1 MVTFYLNRLREV
13 SSLFNYRFFR
23 PTYHLLFTFP
33 TQEDPM
39 STNTLYTENFP
50 HMSPVWGRLFNF
62 VSERAAGSYIY
73 TTDGKR
79 LLDFTCGIGVTN
91 TGHCHPKVVEAIRE
105 QAGLFL
111 HAQANI
117 VIHQPMLRLIEELR
131 KIVPPSM
138 DSFFFANSGA
148 EAIENAVKI
157 ARVATGRQNII
168 VFSGSFHG
176 RTVGTMSLTTSK
188 TVYRTGF
195 GPLPSGVFVA
205 PFPYAFRLK
214 MTEAEASEYALEQRE
229 YLLASQTAPKETA
242 AILIESVLG
251 EGGYIVPPVSFM
263 KGLREICDKHGILL
277 ILDEIQS
284 GFGRTGKWF
293 ALEHFDIVPDIIT
306 AAKGIASGLPLSGV
320 FSRLDLMKKWDVG
333 SHGGTYGGNAVA
345 CAAGV
350 ATIRAMREE
359 KMLENANER
368 GVQLMTGLRKL
379 QEEYSQIGDVR
390 GKGLM
395 IGTEFIVDARPDKAK
410 QLVKGIIHTAEENN
424 LLLLSCGTYDNTIRW
439 IPPLNVTSE
448 QINEGLN
455 MFESALK
462 ATIK

>member
-1 MVTFYLNRLREV
+1 MN
-13 SSLFNYRFFR
+13 
-23 PTYHLLFTFP
+23 
-33 TQEDPM
+33 Q
-39 STNTLYTENFP
+39 LYTENFP

-62 VSERAAGSYIY
+62 VAERAEGSYIY
-73 TTDGKR
+73 TTDGRR

-131 KIVPPSM
+131 KIVPPSI
-138 DSFFFANSGA
+138 DGFFFSNSGA
-148 EAIENAVKI
+148 EAIEGAVKL
-157 ARVATGRQNII
+157 ARVATGRQNVI

-176 RTVGTMSLTTSK
+176 RTAGTMALTTSK
-188 TVYRTGF
+188 TIYRAGF

-205 PFPYAFRLK
+205 PFPYAFRLG
-214 MTEAEASEYALEQRE
+214 MTDEQASEYALEHLE

-242 AILIESVLG
+242 AILIETVLG
-251 EGGYIVPPVSFM
+251 EGGYVVPPFPFM
-263 KGLREICDKHGILL
+263 KGLREICDRHGILL
-277 ILDEIQS
+277 IFDEVQA

-293 ALEHFDIVPDIIT
+293 AFEHFDTVPDIIT

-359 KMLENANER
+359 NMLENVTER

-395 IGTEFIVDARPDKAK
+395 IGTEFIVDGKPDKAK
-410 QLVKGIIHTAEENN
+410 PLAKEIIHAAEDRG
-424 LLLLSCGTYDNTIRW
+424 LLLLSCGTYDNTVRW

-448 QINEGLN
+448 QINDGLQI
-455 MFESALK
+455 FESALQEV
-462 ATIK
+462 IK